1 VAGDAEVLEF
11 LETLPQPK
19 RQPNL
24 FFGAVKY
31 LTGVLPSYEAL
42 HTFVIAHR
50 NELRDLMATRSTQTN
65 EPGRCAVLVPLLA
78 ALPQP
83 LALLELGA
91 AAGLCLLPDRFGYD
105 YGGRRVGPPDAPVV
119 FPCEP
124 RGPVPVPEAL
134 PTVTWRHGID
144 LNPLDP
150 TDPDTV
156 AWLTALVWAGHD
168 DREERLRRALRVA
181 SVDPP
186 LVAAG
191 NLLEESAALAE
202 LAPESAT
209 LVVFHSAVMPYLAP
223 EDRSRLVELVSGIR
237 GVWISFEGPGV
248 LPEVDARLPDGS
260 GPEGGVFVLARDG
273 QPVALANPH
282 GRWLQWLTAPAS

>member
-1 VAGDAEVLEF
+1 
-11 LETLPQPK
+11 
-19 RQPNL
+19 
-24 FFGAVKY
+24 VKY

-42 HTFVIAHR
+42 HAFVIAHR
-50 NELRDLMATRSTQTN
+50 NELRELMSTRSTQTN
-65 EPGRCAVLVPLLA
+65 EPGRCAALVPLLA

-105 YGGRRVGPPDAPVV
+105 YGGRRVGPADPPVV
-119 FPCEP
+119 FPCDL

-134 PTVTWRHGID
+134 PTVAWRHGID

-168 DREERLRRALRVA
+168 DREERLRQALRVA

-186 LVAAG
+186 PVAAG
-191 NLLEESAALAE
+191 DLLEESAGLME
-202 LAPESAT
+202 LAPEGTT

-223 EDRSRLVELVSGIR
+223 EDRSRLVELVSGIP
-237 GVWISFEGPGV
+237 GVWISFEGRGV
-248 LPEVDARLPDGS
+248 LPEVDARLPGGS

-273 QPVALANPH
+273 EPVALANPH
-282 GRWLQWLTAPAS
+282 GRWLQWLAQPAA